1 MNEII
6 GLAVLALIVW
16 QLWEIRTAQKEEEL
30 WPNKKDED

>member
-1 MNEII
+1 VFEIM

-30 WPNKKDED
+30 WPKKDED